1 MSPRAAS
8 TLLLILSACAQTD
21 APAEG
26 FINAI
31 ARDAK
36 DPISAFRTGVARL
49 AALPPYETETENL
62 ARDLVALL
70 ARSEFDAYPVARGTL
85 RPLVMH
91 AAHPPEGTDRRA
103 VVRDIDDVMRVFP
116 RRTP

>member
-1 MSPRAAS
+1 MNPRIAS
-8 TLLLILSACAQTD
+8 TCVVLLFACAQTD

-26 FINAI
+26 FTNAI

-36 DPISAFRTGVARL
+36 DPISAFRAGVARL
-49 AALPPYETETENL
+49 AALPPYEPETEAL

-70 ARSEFDAYPVARGTL
+70 ARSEFDAYPIARGTL

-91 AAHPPEGTDRRA
+91 AAHPPEGTDRRT
-103 VVRDIDDVMRVFP
+103 VVSEIDDVMRVFP
-116 RRTP
+116 RRSP